1 MEAYFPEPAA
11 ANNLAGAVAYLH
23 GPNSYAV
30 PNRFEVIITAP
41 MPNYA
46 EQREVSLRCE
56 TVSIP
61 GRNLNTLTDSNIYGP
76 TREVV
81 DCVMYAEDI
90 TMTFTASS
98 GLKERVFF
106 EKWQEM
112 AFDLTTWNLKYYND
126 YVSSVNIYLLDRQDK
141 RQYGIKLVEAFPKT
155 ISGTDLSQATGNEI
169 IKISVSFSFRYWET
183 LDVNR
188 QEKISTNNDTRIN
201 AVERMLSVNQP
212 AAIKRLNSG
221 IFPSSS
227 MGSFRGFYGLTMKY
241 YNIKDE

>member
-1 MEAYFPEPAA
+1 
-11 ANNLAGAVAYLH
+11 
-23 GPNSYAV
+23 
-30 PNRFEVIITAP
+30 

-81 DCVMYAEDI
+81 DGVMYAEDI

-112 AFDLTTWNLKYYND
+112 AFDLTTWNLKYYKD
-126 YVSSVNIYLLDRQDK
+126 YVTPIEIYLLDRQDK
-141 RQYGIKLVEAFPKT
+141 RKYGIKLIEAFPKT
-155 ISGTDLSQATGNEI
+155 ISGTELGQASNNEI
-169 IKISVSFSFRYWET
+169 IKTSVSFSFRYWET
-183 LDVNR
+183 MDANR
-188 QEKISTNNDTRIN
+188 QKVSSPTSADISQN
-201 AVERMLSVNQP
+201 AVARTILRNLP
-212 AAIKRLNSG
+212 AAAKLSSTG
-221 IFPSSS
+221 TSETFPGRDF
-227 MGSFRGFYGLTMKY
+227 MGGP
-241 YNIKDE
+241 